1 MTRVRSPLGYLPP
14 VIPGNPTWLGL
25 LYVSPA
31 RGVASPAGRSIE
43 ARSESVPS
51 LLRPW
56 SRPTAPP
63 WEPGLGRRPEGAV
76 AVPAEAEGRPLAGR
90 RHVARLC
97 LEVGVALLAT
107 AGRLVGLGLHVRQD
121 VTRGRPP
128 QAPSDK
134 GLFDASGLSGASP
147 RLPGLRCRRPGM
159 APTPAAG
166 TPGRPSP
173 RAWNCGSRAPVLK
186 PSLFWRLREF
196 VWVGGCVTAPASWAS
211 PPGRRGPH
219 RQAATQEC
227 TQIGGNDPSGPF
239 WGICVHCCAVGLGCG
254 WPWDRNSVH
263 KWEDRASPRRIGAF
277 VYTVGLLRCCEQP

>member
-1 MTRVRSPLGYLPP
+1 M
-14 VIPGNPTWLGL
+14 GL
-25 LYVSPA
+25 LCVSPA
-31 RGVASPAGRSIE
+31 REVASPAGRSIE
-43 ARSESVPS
+43 ARGESVPS

-63 WEPGLGRRPEGAV
+63 WEPGLGRRPGDGI
-76 AVPAEAEGRPLAGR
+76 AVPAEVEGRPLAGR

-134 GLFDASGLSGASP
+134 GLFDASVLPGASP

-159 APTPAAG
+159 APAPAAG

-173 RAWNCGSRAPVLK
+173 CAWNCGSRAPVPK
-186 PSLFWRLREF
+186 SSLFWRLREL
-196 VWVGGCVTAPASWAS
+196 VWVGGCITAPATWAS
-211 PPGRRGPH
+211 PPGRR
-219 RQAATQEC
+219 R
-227 TQIGGNDPSGPF
+227 
-239 WGICVHCCAVGLGCG
+239 
-254 WPWDRNSVH
+254 RSVH
-263 KWEDRASPRRIGAF
+263 KSAEMAPRGRFGAF
-277 VYTVGLLRCCEQP
+277 VYTVAPWAWVVGGLGIAIVYTNGRIGPLRAV